1 MRTTLPSGSPAAH
14 AGRDA
19 SAWTVEDLERDTQ
32 WVVPL
37 DDADRADLLAGLKA
51 GRIADKPFLDYR
63 RSDFPFGETVLA
75 KLRSAI
81 DQAQHGLGVALVR
94 GMPRAGIDP
103 DQFELLTW
111 AIGLHF
117 GVARP
122 QDRQTR
128 YINAVKDVGV
138 DYRSPTGRGYSSN
151 AELDFHADGGDV
163 VLLSC
168 WNQAPEGGDS
178 LCASGVSAWRQLV
191 AERPDLAAVLES
203 DPVPFSRQGE
213 QAEGEAPFTLLPV
226 FARTDADVFCAWNRN
241 RIQNGLQLP
250 GAPDCSAAQR
260 EGLELLDTILRRP
273 QFMYRMRL
281 QPGDIQILSNLTT
294 LHSRTAFTD
303 HADPALKR
311 ILYRLWIAT
320 PNGRRLPASWR
331 DKWGA
336 TEPGVVKGGMRG
348 HQYDDRCRVF
358 EARQAADLGMR
369 MA

>member
-1 MRTTLPSGSPAAH
+1 MRATSPSGSPVAH

-19 SAWTVEDLERDTQ
+19 SAWTVEDLERDTR

-37 DDADRADLLAGLKA
+37 DDADRADLLSGLKA

-241 RIQNGLQLP
+241 RIQNGLKLP

-303 HADPALKR
+303 HADPERKR

-348 HQYDDRCRVF
+348 HQYDDRCHAF
-358 EARQAADLGMR
+358 ETRQAADLGMR